1 VKRKPQ
7 TTAEWIALIVIPV
20 VSLLNIGFTHF
31 FQWDYSFLISLL
43 GFAFV
48 ISFVLDLKIY
58 KILLFI
64 YAFSQLVIIYFPLG
78 DEVFD
83 LSQVINLSVG
93 IKPGSAAYIG
103 LGVPG
108 IFLLALA
115 TRVKMD
121 SIFGTKLRLYSF
133 KKDVNLEGILPADV
147 EIVKRMRVGDESSWY
162 LVKFLNTETEKCALI
177 RGKDT
182 WLIQPGKK
190 QIVEFWWVEDPKW
203 FLESN
208 TVVKKLLRKPA
219 WVVVE

>member
-7 TTAEWIALIVIPV
+7 TASEWIAIIVIPV

-43 GFAFV
+43 GFAFA
-48 ISFVLDLKIY
+48 ISFLLNRSIY
-58 KILLFI
+58 EILLFI
-64 YAFSQLVIIYFPLG
+64 YAFSQLVIIHFPLNG
-78 DEVFD
+78 EIIN
-83 LSQVINLSVG
+83 LNQVISFSVG
-93 IKPGSAAYIG
+93 IKLTPAFYIG
-103 LGVPG
+103 LGIPG

-115 TRVKMD
+115 IRVKMD
-121 SIFGTKLRLYSF
+121 SIFGTKLRLFSF
-133 KKDVNLEGILPADV
+133 KKDVNLHGILPADV
-147 EIVKRMRVGDESSWY
+147 EIVKRMRVGEESSWY
-162 LVKFLNTETEKCALI
+162 LVKFLHTETEKCALI

-208 TVVKKLLRKPA
+208 TVIKKLLRKPA